1 MRRHISYAAALV
13 ALLVAL
19 SPIATL
25 AANWFPLGHANYDTL
40 TTAKSL
46 ADAPTEGVALPAEAV
61 HAVFTVKA
69 VGVCF
74 DWKGGTPTAT
84 SGQCYAAGEHF
95 GVTQSRAMLSKAKV
109 IEKATG
115 GQLHV
120 EYFSN

>member
-1 MRRHISYAAALV
+1 MRRNISFIAAIVALV
-13 ALLVAL
+13 IAL
-19 SPIATL
+19 SPVALL

-46 ADAPTEGVALPAEAV
+46 ADTPTEGIALPATAV

-84 SGQCYAAGEHF
+84 TGQCYAAGEHF
-95 GVTQSRAMLSKAKV
+95 QVTESRTLLTKV
-109 IEKATG
+109 KYIEKAAG